1 MCQTEQQ
8 FLPLLLRFILLLF
21 HFYMRFLLFSFPLL
35 PLMWSFFC
43 SFIAIFSS
51 SFPPHPDLFLLIS
64 SRYLLLFGA
73 SEGNTPLGDLL
84 LPERANC
91 LSDLCSCLSSRTSRI
106 STKRDLLSVEHFLI
120 VFFCHPLTSR
130 TSLRDLESAEH
141 LIAFVCH

>member
-1 MCQTEQQ
+1 MLDRTTISSAPPP
-8 FLPLLLRFILLLF
+8 FYSPPLPLL
-21 HFYMRFLLFSFPLL
+21 H
-35 PLMWSFFC
+35 
-43 SFIAIFSS
+43 AIPS
-51 SFPPHPDLFLLIS
+51 LLIS
-64 SRYLLLFGA
+64 SPSFAVVLFLFLPCYILLLLSPLILISSCFISSRFLLLFGA